1 MKKLRPVPELEEL
14 IESIDISDA
23 NYEKA
28 TNRYYS
34 IVDYISDSELSNY
47 RPDIFLQGSI
57 KLGTAI
63 KPLTNDGNYDVDIV
77 CNFTGKHMLE
87 QSQED
92 LKNLLG
98 KYIKSYMQK
107 HSMKK
112 EPYNGNR
119 CWTIEYS
126 DDVNFH
132 VDILPSV
139 LYGDSQTDDIAI
151 TDKRH
156 HDFNNLSNSWE
167 ISNPKGYY
175 KWFRAQSNFD
185 HYKEEYKRLN
195 QIFEEFPE
203 YTIKTPLQRIVQLLK
218 RHAEVCFENELE
230 YKPSSIIITT
240 LAAKSYQK
248 VVSKSETFE
257 ELLENVILHLI
268 EGIDNDSTNRK
279 CVLNPVNEKENLSTK
294 WSEDERYFKKFL
306 YWLEQ
311 LYSDFSTNIEL
322 SDSMKMFYIRR
333 SIDNKNFNIGIDL
346 KELSYYEK
354 SEWSELVFLPIS
366 ISASFRQGN
375 IRRRIKS
382 GEVISKNGDIDFE
395 LIGNFPPTYDIYWK
409 VTNTGMEATNAN
421 CLRGNYFK
429 GKRFL
434 NEKTSYFGRHY
445 VEAYIVNNN
454 ICYGKTSPFEVNIT
468 NTSFSGLIN

>member
-1 MKKLRPVPELEEL
+1 MKKLRPIPELEEL

-139 LYGDSQTDDIAI
+139 PYGDSQTDDIAI

-175 KWFRAQSNFD
+175 KWFRAQSNFE

-195 QIFEEFPE
+195 QSFEEFPE

-218 RHAEVCFENELE
+218 GM
-230 YKPSSIIITT
+230 
-240 LAAKSYQK
+240 QK
-248 VVSKSETFE
+248 YV
-257 ELLENVILHLI
+257 LRMNW
-268 EGIDNDSTNRK
+268 STN
-279 CVLNPVNEKENLSTK
+279 LP
-294 WSEDERYFKKFL
+294 
-306 YWLEQ
+306 Q
-311 LYSDFSTNIEL
+311 LL
-322 SDSMKMFYIRR
+322 LQR
-333 SIDNKNFNIGIDL
+333 
-346 KELSYYEK
+346 
-354 SEWSELVFLPIS
+354 
-366 ISASFRQGN
+366 
-375 IRRRIKS
+375 
-382 GEVISKNGDIDFE
+382 
-395 LIGNFPPTYDIYWK
+395 
-409 VTNTGMEATNAN
+409 
-421 CLRGNYFK
+421 
-429 GKRFL
+429 
-434 NEKTSYFGRHY
+434 
-445 VEAYIVNNN
+445 
-454 ICYGKTSPFEVNIT
+454 
-468 NTSFSGLIN
+468 

>member
-98 KYIKSYMQK
+98 KYIRSYMQK

-139 LYGDSQTDDIAI
+139 PYGDSQTDDIAI

-175 KWFRAQSNFD
+175 KWFRAQSNFE

-195 QIFEEFPE
+195 QIFEEFPLSL
-203 YTIKTPLQRIVQLLK
+203 IHI
-218 RHAEVCFENELE
+218 
-230 YKPSSIIITT
+230 
-240 LAAKSYQK
+240 
-248 VVSKSETFE
+248 SE
-257 ELLENVILHLI
+257 
-268 EGIDNDSTNRK
+268 
-279 CVLNPVNEKENLSTK
+279 
-294 WSEDERYFKKFL
+294 
-306 YWLEQ
+306 
-311 LYSDFSTNIEL
+311 
-322 SDSMKMFYIRR
+322 
-333 SIDNKNFNIGIDL
+333 
-346 KELSYYEK
+346 
-354 SEWSELVFLPIS
+354 
-366 ISASFRQGN
+366 
-375 IRRRIKS
+375 
-382 GEVISKNGDIDFE
+382 
-395 LIGNFPPTYDIYWK
+395 PTRPY
-409 VTNTGMEATNAN
+409 
-421 CLRGNYFK
+421 
-429 GKRFL
+429 
-434 NEKTSYFGRHY
+434 
-445 VEAYIVNNN
+445 
-454 ICYGKTSPFEVNIT
+454 
-468 NTSFSGLIN
+468 